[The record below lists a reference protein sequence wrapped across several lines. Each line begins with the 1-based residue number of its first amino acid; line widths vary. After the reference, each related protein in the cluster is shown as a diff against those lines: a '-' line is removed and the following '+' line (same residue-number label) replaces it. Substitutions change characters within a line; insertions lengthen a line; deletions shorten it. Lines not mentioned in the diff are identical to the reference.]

1 MGAKQIL
8 KLLKSLLKEN
18 KINIQQYR
26 TYKGQV
32 LSGQLGAC
40 LKGMKRKKLITLEME
55 NEMRL
60 EEALAYTD

>member
-60 EEALAYTD
+60 AEALSYTD

>member
-1 MGAKQIL
+1 MGARQIL

-60 EEALAYTD
+60 AEALAYTD

>member
-8 KLLKSLLKEN
+8 QLLKELLEKN
-18 KINIQQYR
+18 TINIQQYR

-40 LKGMKRKKLITLEME
+40 LKGMKRKKLITVEME

-60 EEALAYTD
+60 AEALSYTD